1 MYILGGLKSRDRELA
16 IEISKFLLR
25 QLHADCDSNDYKEN
39 WEKRILSAFIYGYYI
54 GFCKEASYECLN
66 TTNKNYRKKFIQY
79 IFDELKGSCGLII
92 NKYIGATHRVR
103 FAREEG
109 KDLKNNLKIGF
120 EDYLPGVELFCYSRY
135 AGKIDLLS
143 YVNRTNSELQLK
155 KYMLTGK
162 YDKSDLDKKMYF
174 DADYSHNYFK

>member
-39 WEKRILSAFIYGYYI
+39 WKKRILSAFIYGYYV

-143 YVNRTNSELQLK
+143 YVNRT
-155 KYMLTGK
+155 
-162 YDKSDLDKKMYF
+162 
-174 DADYSHNYFK
+174 